1 MTEILGW
8 SAWADKYKPIPNK
21 FSKQPDDIMF
31 ETYGEEVEFVQAQ
44 DPRYVWTNV
53 QGDECDLI
61 VAGYA
66 YVNRLSYYI
75 TENPWENEEDYVL
88 ISVEN
93 ECECYSDDEEVLV
106 ERKDNWGDPDCDKC
120 EGAGYVTNYVG

>member
-1 MTEILGW
+1 MEILGY
-8 SAWADKYKPIPNK
+8 SAWADKYKPIANK
-21 FSKQPDDIMF
+21 FSKQPDDIIF
-31 ETYGEEVEFVQAQ
+31 ETYGEEVEFVRNY
-44 DPRYVWTNV
+44 DPKYVWTNV

-75 TENPWENEEDYVL
+75 TEIPWENEEDYVL

-93 ECECYSDDEEVLV
+93 ECECYSDEEDVLIK
-106 ERKDNWGDPDCDKC
+106 RNDNWGDPDCEKC
-120 EGAGYVTNYVG
+120 EGSGYVTNYVG

>member
-8 SAWADKYKPIPNK
+8 SAWADKYKPITNK
-21 FSKQPDDIMF
+21 FSKQPNDIIF
-31 ETYGEEVEFVQAQ
+31 ETYGEEVEFVRNY
-44 DPRYVWTNV
+44 DPKYVWTNV

-75 TENPWENEEDYVL
+75 TEIPWENEEDYVL

-93 ECECYSDDEEVLV
+93 ECECYSEEEDVLV
-106 ERKDNWGDPDCDKC
+106 KRNDNWGDPDCEKC
-120 EGAGYVTNYVG
+120 EGSGYVTNYVG

>member
-1 MTEILGW
+1 MH
-8 SAWADKYKPIPNK
+8 PN
-21 FSKQPDDIMF
+21 FI
-31 ETYGEEVEFVQAQ
+31 
-44 DPRYVWTNV
+44 WTNV

-75 TENPWENEEDYVL
+75 TENPWESEEDYVL

-93 ECECYSDDEEVLV
+93 ECECYSDDEDVLIK
-106 ERKDNWGDPDCDKC
+106 RNDNWGDPDCEKC
-120 EGAGYVTNYVG
+120 EGSGYVTNYVG

>member
-106 ERKDNWGDPDCDKC
+106 ERKDNWGDPDCEKC
-120 EGAGYVTNYVG
+120 EGAGYVTDYVG

>member
-1 MTEILGW
+1 MEILGW
-8 SAWADKYKPIPNK
+8 SAWADKYKPITNK
-21 FSKQPDDIMF
+21 FSKQPDDIIF
-31 ETYGEEVEFVQAQ
+31 ETYGEEVEFVRNY
-44 DPRYVWTNV
+44 DPKYVWTNV

-75 TENPWENEEDYVL
+75 TEIPWENEEDYVL

-93 ECECYSDDEEVLV
+93 ECECYSDDEDVLV
-106 ERKDNWGDPDCDKC
+106 ERNDNWGDPDCEKC
-120 EGAGYVTNYVG
+120 EGSGYVTNYVG

>member
-1 MTEILGW
+1 MEILGY
-8 SAWADKYKPIPNK
+8 SAWADKYKPITNK
-21 FSKQPDDIMF
+21 FSKQPDDIIF

-75 TENPWENEEDYVL
+75 TEIPWENEEDYVL

-93 ECECYSDDEEVLV
+93 ECECYSDDEDVLIK
-106 ERKDNWGDPDCDKC
+106 RNDNWGDPDCEKC
-120 EGAGYVTNYVG
+120 EGSGYVTNYVG